1 MSKWRDHL
9 YSVEL
14 TGDDLVMLI
23 NDLQQLFKI
32 LDTSPPSVKDDK
44 LKNIKR
50 IHDILDDAYD
60 KQVGHRSDIFPPKRW
75 SNHE

>member
-1 MSKWRDHL
+1 MSKWRDRL

-14 TGDDLVMLI
+14 TGDDLVSLI
-23 NDLQQLFKI
+23 LDLQQLFKI

-60 KQVGHRSDIFPPKRW
+60 KQVGH
-75 SNHE
+75 